1 MFFYRRK
8 QKNEPEEEHNP
19 KLKVEMQT
27 IRLNSDSQKLVLDTL
42 KFIHGPDFKL
52 GSASIYKVNA
62 RNIFNTTSYVIFLEF
77 LLILCNN
84 LSLYCDF

>member
-1 MFFYRRK
+1 MFYCRK
-8 QKNEPEEEHNP
+8 PKNEPEEEQHP

-52 GSASIYKVNA
+52 GSASVYKVNVA
-62 RNIFNTTSYVIFLEF
+62 VIFK
-77 LLILCNN
+77 N
-84 LSLYCDF
+84 LFHVCFYRELVNIVQ

>member
-1 MFFYRRK
+1 MSSDHITGVPPRERLIPNGYNSVNYELIKKIYCCRK
-8 QKNEPEEEHNP
+8 PKNEPEEEQHP

-52 GSASIYKVNA
+52 GSASVYKV
-62 RNIFNTTSYVIFLEF
+62 S
-77 LLILCNN
+77 
-84 LSLYCDF
+84 